1 MYLYMYLY
9 NWVTLL
15 YSRNGHITNQL
26 YLSKNKKGTKLK
38 ATASIILYF
47 TCKLKIHM
55 LIKCKKMKKKKKRI
69 FKIGQ
74 FSSSVYLGLQIQE

>member
-47 TCKLKIHM
+47 TCKLKIQK
-55 LIKCKKMKKKKKRI
+55 LIKWKQMKKKKKN
-69 FKIGQ
+69 F
-74 FSSSVYLGLQIQE
+74 